1 MLRSEINL
9 QAETTEKNLKSKHWT
24 RIRHYQKPDYT
35 RPLLEIPELARER
48 MFERLCF
55 LYGENLASQYLPE
68 LERIMQV
75 YYAYKPP
82 ELIQAELDLIRANR
96 FTEKDLSRLSVLSLP
111 AALLW
116 Y

>member
-35 RPLLEIPELARER
+35 RPLLEIPELARQR
-48 MFERLCF
+48 IFERLCF